1 MIFAGIGKDAQL
13 PVAGGREGKAGFW
26 LLGVGSWQLGQN
38 VSVRREMKIR
48 TAVALGL
55 AVKIPVF
62 DVHAHG
68 QAHVGIRRKLFA
80 ECPVFRRPTEMKN
93 RRVLSHGH
101 FRAQLDFH
109 RAAVAGVRHK
119 IPDSGRT
126 GLKRH
131 EVFEIQRREKTIG
144 VHPDAEAFHENM
156 AVHWHGG
163 IEVCTERTIVFGIH
177 APQIHAQPRHAADAV
192 GQQN

>member
-13 PVAGGREGKAGFW
+13 PVARGREGETNLILNFPR
-26 LLGVGSWQLGQN
+26 
-38 VSVRREMKIR
+38 VRCEMKIR
-48 TAVALGL
+48 AVIAFCL

-62 DVHAHG
+62 DVHAHS
-68 QAHVGIRRKLFA
+68 QAHIGVSGKLFA
-80 ECPVFRRPTEMKN
+80 DRKCFRRTAKVKD
-93 RRVLSHGH
+93 RRVLAHGH
-101 FRAQLDFH
+101 FRAQFNFH